1 MVLKKRYY
9 IMKNIIKILT
19 LLFFTV
25 GATKVH
31 AQSCCEMAN
40 SGEAFQAFASN
51 ESFRKLHA
59 SPLPLTLVEETGKN
73 IKIKTKGADANGYL
87 IAAKSPSKQYL
98 FVYQEWWGL
107 NNYIKQE
114 AMRLAA
120 EFPNVNVLAVDLY
133 DGKIATDPETAGKY
147 MQSAKPERLQE
158 IVNGAIAYTPSD
170 AKIISIGWCFGGG
183 WSLQSAILSGKKS
196 VGCVI
201 YYGMPEKDINK
212 LKTLNGDVLGIFAS
226 KEKWI
231 NTDVVT
237 EFENNMKAANK
248 KLVVHN
254 FDAEHAFANPS
265 NPNFDA
271 ENTEKANEIVIK
283 YLSEKFN

>member
-1 MVLKKRYY
+1 
-9 IMKNIIKILT
+9 MKAN
-19 LLFFTV
+19 
-25 GATKVH
+25 

-40 SGEAFQAFASN
+40 SGEQFQAFASN

-59 SPLPLTLVEETGKN
+59 SPLPLTLVEETGKM
-73 IKIKTKGADANGYL
+73 IKIKTKGSDANAYL
-87 IAAKSPSKQYL
+87 ISAKTASKQYL

-107 NNYIKQE
+107 NNHIKQE

-120 EFPNVNVLAVDLY
+120 EFPEVNVLAIDLY
-133 DGKIATDPETAGKY
+133 DGKIASDPETAGKY
-147 MQSAKPERLQE
+147 MQGAKPERLAE
-158 IVNGAIAYTPSD
+158 IVNGAIAFTPAD
-170 AKIISIGWCFGGG
+170 AKIVSIGWCFGGG
-183 WSLQSAILSGKKS
+183 WSLQSAIMSGKKS

-212 LKTLNGDVLGIFAS
+212 IKTINGDVLGIFATR
-226 KEKWI
+226 EKWI
-231 NTDVVT
+231 NTEVVQ
-237 EFENNMKAANK
+237 EFENNMKTANK

-271 ENTEKANEIVIK
+271 ENTKKANYYVAE
-283 YLSEKFN
+283 